1 MKRLIAVG
9 FSLVLLSTGAWA
21 QKDGIVAK
29 VNDQPITEQA
39 FQATL
44 LDWFGKEVFEE
55 IIQAK
60 VIEQAAERAKVTVT
74 DEQVEE
80 RVRTLQLAMD
90 AQAEAGQ
97 GDGFAVWLVQKRMTL
112 ANLRSRLRTELLLEG
127 IVKDQVK
134 VAPEE
139 VSSYYERNRA
149 RFQEP
154 AMVNACLIT
163 FKTKEQAEQVRE
175 QIIKGEKTWAE
186 ASADYN
192 LNPDLM
198 KNGGELGWMPDDGTP
213 LAKAAFALERDGDIS
228 PVIPLN
234 NAFHIIK
241 RQDRKNA
248 RTIPFEETRADIE
261 TAMMEKK
268 MMDAKREQRVALNK
282 AAHIERLM
290 EFADHSIAP
299 APATPAQ

>member
-1 MKRLIAVG
+1 
-9 FSLVLLSTGAWA
+9 LLSTGAWA

>member
-112 ANLRSRLRTELLLEG
+112 ANLRSRLRT
-127 IVKDQVK
+127 
-134 VAPEE
+134 
-139 VSSYYERNRA
+139 
-149 RFQEP
+149 
-154 AMVNACLIT
+154 
-163 FKTKEQAEQVRE
+163 
-175 QIIKGEKTWAE
+175 
-186 ASADYN
+186 
-192 LNPDLM
+192 
-198 KNGGELGWMPDDGTP
+198 
-213 LAKAAFALERDGDIS
+213 
-228 PVIPLN
+228 
-234 NAFHIIK
+234 
-241 RQDRKNA
+241 
-248 RTIPFEETRADIE
+248 
-261 TAMMEKK
+261 
-268 MMDAKREQRVALNK
+268 
-282 AAHIERLM
+282 
-290 EFADHSIAP
+290 
-299 APATPAQ
+299 